1 MPLMKQ
7 ISSWRIM
14 PELAKRTGATKE
26 LKASASRKWA
36 GLMNTCKVQVE
47 ERILRELIY
56 DQMPE
61 DSDLR
66 ALSSVTV

>member
-1 MPLMKQ
+1 M
-7 ISSWRIM
+7 
-14 PELAKRTGATKE
+14 E
-26 LKASASRKWA
+26 LKASASLKWA